1 VTGFAPSPI
10 TDLLNGFAQHIAD
23 ADIGF
28 TYRADGSAY
37 TDGEVGIYKG
47 VTGLNDGPQLVLNWV
62 ALDDA
67 LEDSRTNGYLQ
78 AAAIGAPNDADSVN
92 DMSSALRTVLHGL
105 EDVTFGR
112 AHVIQCYRSS
122 SVPMGTD
129 EQDRAALAD
138 HYTCD
143 VDLPPTVNPPA

>member
-1 VTGFAPSPI
+1 MTFTPSPV
-10 TDLLNGFAQHIAD
+10 TDLLDGFAQHIAD

-28 TYRADGSAY
+28 TYRADGTPY
-37 TDGEVGIYKG
+37 QPGEVGIFMG
-47 VTGLNDGPQLVLNWV
+47 VMGLTTGAMLVLNWV

-78 AAAIGAPNDADSVN
+78 ATSVGEPNDTLTVN
-92 DMSSALRTVLHGL
+92 DMSSALRSILHGL

-112 AHVIQCYRSS
+112 AHVIQCYRAS